1 MLFTTDRQTLEDLN
15 IFGRHGADSIY
26 HIFNRCYTRGGAAV
40 LEELFRYPLSDD
52 KAINK
57 RSGII
62 RGFAESGIPFPF
74 DSALFDAI
82 DPYLANTDERT
93 KLTGRELSVTKKISR
108 IIATDTDTVAIY
120 KGVHALVQLLASAR
134 SFLNSLDKHGESV
147 YDTERDAI
155 RAIVSDNALGP
166 VLESKGKLSHAA
178 VAELDVLLRFRHR
191 EAIEKL
197 LRHIYYLDVY
207 ISIARVAK
215 DRCFAFPK
223 ALPRHEHIVKLEGVY
238 HPQVP
243 DAVPNDITIAPGS
256 NVIFLT
262 GANMAGKS
270 TFMKSLSIAMFLAH
284 MGFPVPARQMEFSV
298 LDGIYTTINLPD
310 DLGIGASHFY
320 AEVLRVKKMANE
332 LKQGKNI
339 FIVFDELFRGTN
351 VKDAYEATIAITKAF
366 AGKRTSLFVISTHII
381 EAGEVLKKACS
392 NIRFLYL
399 PTRMAGTRPEYTYR
413 LENGI
418 TDDRHG
424 MVIIKNEGI
433 LDLLGTGIKKQRRQD
448 GFTADKQTLDD
459 LNLLG
464 KFKPHSIY
472 SLFNKVKTR
481 GGQRLLEEMFR
492 QPMTDAAAI
501 NLRSQ
506 SFRYFQELA
515 LHFPFQPEPF
525 MAVENYIGSGT
536 SGNTITSAANMLR
549 LKMMGAFLRDERYAQ
564 LQTGLIATIDALN
577 KLKDLVARVNTPLV
591 EEARAILSDK
601 RLAWLHQERGVREL
615 SLMKTSKYDVLLR
628 HVMQEEVGV
637 LLHCLYQ
644 LDVHIAVSN
653 VARKHELSYAKAL
666 PADESTIHA
675 SALWHPAIDNAVANP
690 MSTGKDSNVLFLTGA
705 NMAGKS
711 TYMKSFGIAV
721 YLAHMGFPVAAR
733 NMVFSVR
740 DGLYSSINVA
750 DDLNRGYSHFY
761 AEVLRVKTVAEQV
774 SQGRNL
780 VVIFDELF
788 KGTNV
793 KDAYDATLHIT
804 TAFERYR
811 NCFFIISTHII
822 EVGEALR
829 EGHHPVQ
836 FAYMP
841 TVMEGTRPRYTYR
854 LTEGITSDR
863 HGMIIIENER
873 ILNTIYE

>member
-1 MLFTTDRQTLEDLN
+1 
-15 IFGRHGADSIY
+15 
-26 HIFNRCYTRGGAAV
+26 
-40 LEELFRYPLSDD
+40 
-52 KAINK
+52 
-57 RSGII
+57 
-62 RGFAESGIPFPF
+62 
-74 DSALFDAI
+74 
-82 DPYLANTDERT
+82 
-93 KLTGRELSVTKKISR
+93 
-108 IIATDTDTVAIY
+108 
-120 KGVHALVQLLASAR
+120 
-134 SFLNSLDKHGESV
+134 
-147 YDTERDAI
+147 
-155 RAIVSDNALGP
+155 
-166 VLESKGKLSHAA
+166 
-178 VAELDVLLRFRHR
+178 
-191 EAIEKL
+191 
-197 LRHIYYLDVY
+197 
-207 ISIARVAK
+207 
-215 DRCFAFPK
+215 
-223 ALPRHEHIVKLEGVY
+223 
-238 HPQVP
+238 
-243 DAVPNDITIAPGS
+243 
-256 NVIFLT
+256 
-262 GANMAGKS
+262 
-270 TFMKSLSIAMFLAH
+270 
-284 MGFPVPARQMEFSV
+284 
-298 LDGIYTTINLPD
+298 
-310 DLGIGASHFY
+310 
-320 AEVLRVKKMANE
+320 
-332 LKQGKNI
+332 
-339 FIVFDELFRGTN
+339 
-351 VKDAYEATIAITKAF
+351 
-366 AGKRTSLFVISTHII
+366 
-381 EAGEVLKKACS
+381 
-392 NIRFLYL
+392 
-399 PTRMAGTRPEYTYR
+399 
-413 LENGI
+413 
-418 TDDRHG
+418 
-424 MVIIKNEGI
+424 
-433 LDLLGTGIKKQRRQD
+433 
-448 GFTADKQTLDD
+448 
-459 LNLLG
+459 
-464 KFKPHSIY
+464 
-472 SLFNKVKTR
+472 
-481 GGQRLLEEMFR
+481 
-492 QPMTDAAAI
+492 
-501 NLRSQ
+501 
-506 SFRYFQELA
+506 
-515 LHFPFQPEPF
+515 
-525 MAVENYIGSGT
+525 
-536 SGNTITSAANMLR
+536 MLR

-628 HVMQEEVGV
+628 HAMQEEVGV

-644 LDVHIAVSN
+644 MDVHIAVSN

-666 PADESTIHA
+666 PADQSTIHA
-675 SALWHPAIDNAVANP
+675 SALWHPAIHNAVANP

-829 EGHHPVQ
+829 EGDHPVQ